1 MNALPGPLARW
12 SPLVADFPKDVAL
25 TLAPWMESLS
35 RALGPLRAHTVVGEG
50 DPDGVDGVTRRGPFD
65 RLLDTERL
73 LATEVPDEFVRRA
86 AQSELLFHALALKET
101 KPPRASLMLVDAGP
115 AQIGAPRLA
124 HLAIV
129 LVLAA
134 RAREAGARFAWALMQ
149 DPPVEGRA
157 PKLVLGVEAPLPALL
172 ILDRRALPP
181 TDEDLAAWDDFA
193 LRAGWDDVWRVS
205 EDARPSKRVRGGAVR
220 VRDPVLRGVAR
231 LDLEVDHGGR
241 VAHRSLA
248 LPEASLQERVLRDP
262 RSLFAAKPDAKPAPP
277 HRPAPNTREV
287 DVSATPPIFLCG
299 GRKVVTRNALGDP
312 LVFTL
317 PTAGQKNARP
327 KRWRCPDGEK
337 VIAAGWHRRRLVL
350 LTRRGDALLRFDWKG
365 DVFAMVS
372 APLRSA
378 DPALLASIPDRGDD
392 APLLHLHFPADPREV
407 RNAVLRLDDGRA
419 LQIDRHGVVRV
430 WRRDTL
436 CLSETRGRLILAC
449 RGDGREGAEVFGV
462 ECAMFGDNRRHALLG
477 SDHQLR
483 RLAVTADDAKVLWR
497 VEALDGATIPCG
509 RDDTPFGVVGW
520 DPRRH
525 PQRVLALDPE
535 RREIVACGAHDRERL
550 LGFTEPLVG
559 AGLGPDGWEIAVVS
573 STGALRIFRAPEM
586 SVCVAFGA
594 MEVLP

>member
-1 MNALPGPLARW
+1 MSALPGPLARW

-25 TLAPWMESLS
+25 TLSPWMESLA
-35 RALGPLRAHTVVGEG
+35 RAIGPLRAHTVVGEG
-50 DPDGVDGVTRRGPFD
+50 DPDGVDGVTRRGPLD

-73 LATEVPDEFVRRA
+73 LATEIPDEFVRRA
-86 AQSELLFHALALKET
+86 AQSELLFHALALQET

-134 RAREAGARFAWALMQ
+134 RAQEAGARFAWALMQ

-181 TDEDLAAWDDFA
+181 TDEDLAAWEDFA
-193 LRAGWDDVWRVS
+193 LRAGWDDVWRVG

-231 LDLEVDHGGR
+231 LDLEVEHGGR
-241 VAHRSLA
+241 VAHRSLV
-248 LPEASLQERVLRDP
+248 LPEAALQERVLRDP

-277 HRPAPNTREV
+277 PRPAPSAREG
-287 DVSATPPIFLCG
+287 DASATPPIFLCG
-299 GRKVVTRNALGDP
+299 GRKVVARNAHGDP
-312 LVFTL
+312 LVFTF
-317 PTAGQKNARP
+317 PTSGQKFGRP
-327 KRWRCPDGEK
+327 KRWRCPDGER

-372 APLRSA
+372 APLRA
-378 DPALLASIPDRGDD
+378 DDPALLASIPDRDDD
-392 APLLHLHFPADPREV
+392 APLLPLHFPPDSRES

-419 LQIDRHGVVRV
+419 LHIDRLGVVRV

-436 CLSETRGRLILAC
+436 CLDERRGRLILAC
-449 RGDGREGAEVFGV
+449 RHDGREGAEVFGV
-462 ECAMFGDNRRHALLG
+462 ECAVLGDNRRHALLG
-477 SDHQLR
+477 TDCKLQ
-483 RLAVTADDAKVLWR
+483 RLAVTSDDARLLWR
-497 VEALDGATIPCG
+497 VEALDGETIRCEPG
-509 RDDTPFGVVGW
+509 DAPFAVVGW
-520 DPRRH
+520 DPDTYRR
-525 PQRVLALDPE
+525 RVLALGPD
-535 RREIVACGAHDRERL
+535 RRELVACGAGDRARLAVFGEPL
-550 LGFTEPLVG
+550 LGAAV
-559 AGLGPDGWEIAVVS
+559 GPDGWELAVVS
-573 STGALRIFRAPEM
+573 SSGALRVYRAPAM
-586 SVCVAFGA
+586 SVCVAHGA
-594 MEVLP
+594 LEALR